1 MEASLGALHKRKR
14 WVLELS
20 AIGYFGS
27 GLDENVCE
35 AYNFLANNY
44 NPGDEIFFFGFS
56 RGAYTARAT
65 AGLVA
70 CVGICQDIQMS
81 RFWEMY
87 SAYKA
92 KDPAI
97 SIGETPWGKLN
108 NAVADKAEKDLEE
121 EDWMTIAPRNRKNAP
136 YRVPK
141 GTGYW
146 WLSYCHKSVDIKIVR
161 VFDTVGSLGYPENRS
176 IDVSKWNKPYAF
188 HNTDL
193 HPGENSRMI
202 GFFRCSLIRFRL
214 EIQNA
219 FQALALDERRKPFS
233 PTMWNV
239 PDSNKSTNLVQC
251 WFAGVHVN
259 IGGGSDDGLKTNSKG
274 DLETM
279 ANTTFAWMVDRCRPF
294 LRFEEKV
301 LSHIMSDYFNAL
313 EKLTARHKAAQR
325 MDPKLGEANYGWGI
339 GPYQKDFKGLM
350 NYISGEVVRTPG
362 RYPGKSDTS
371 EYIHPVVFHAQQA
384 QSYICPALEGFKRVS
399 TGDGQGHSWV
409 KTYTPID
416 VESWSEWAGSLF
428 NRGTIKKEAKAITV
442 TIPEFVI
449 PKMVEQQGSFESGSY
464 WTNALERLLI
474 VRNLWTEDQNQQALE
489 SEEQFRRRI
498 DIVKEKS
505 SASEYLMQLDHDNRK
520 TQFIGKDVTWGTR
533 VEYNEGLAV

>member
-44 NPGDEIFFFGFS
+44 NPGHQIAFFGFS

-121 EDWMTIAPRNRKNAP
+121 EDWMTIALRNRKNAP

-146 WLSYCHKSVDIKIVR
+146 WLSYCHKSVDIKIVG

-202 GFFRCSLIRFRL
+202 GFF
-214 EIQNA
+214 
-219 FQALALDERRKPFS
+219 
-233 PTMWNV
+233 
-239 PDSNKSTNLVQC
+239 
-251 WFAGVHVN
+251 
-259 IGGGSDDGLKTNSKG
+259 
-274 DLETM
+274 
-279 ANTTFAWMVDRCRPF
+279 
-294 LRFEEKV
+294 
-301 LSHIMSDYFNAL
+301 
-313 EKLTARHKAAQR
+313 
-325 MDPKLGEANYGWGI
+325 
-339 GPYQKDFKGLM
+339 QK
-350 NYISGEVVRTPG
+350 
-362 RYPGKSDTS
+362 
-371 EYIHPVVFHAQQA
+371 
-384 QSYICPALEGFKRVS
+384 
-399 TGDGQGHSWV
+399 
-409 KTYTPID
+409 
-416 VESWSEWAGSLF
+416 
-428 NRGTIKKEAKAITV
+428 
-442 TIPEFVI
+442 
-449 PKMVEQQGSFESGSY
+449 
-464 WTNALERLLI
+464 
-474 VRNLWTEDQNQQALE
+474 
-489 SEEQFRRRI
+489 
-498 DIVKEKS
+498 
-505 SASEYLMQLDHDNRK
+505 
-520 TQFIGKDVTWGTR
+520 
-533 VEYNEGLAV
+533 